1 MHFHQTKGWPENY
14 IPNVIRKALIAK
26 VENHLSPLK
35 INFEIYL
42 DFFLWLII
50 KNGYGT
56 FLLNTWI
63 LEIKL
68 LVIKKMVSK
77 LPFINVPIVKNILR
91 EET

>member
-42 DFFLWLII
+42 DFFL
-50 KNGYGT
+50 
-56 FLLNTWI
+56 
-63 LEIKL
+63 
-68 LVIKKMVSK
+68 
-77 LPFINVPIVKNILR
+77 
-91 EET
+91 